1 VSLISIIIPVYNS
14 EQYLDR
20 CINSVLDQT
29 HEDLELILV
38 NDGSTDKSGEICDSF
53 ALNDERIKVIHKK
66 NGGPSEARNVGLD
79 MALGH
84 TLDLLIVMTMSPR
97 ICTNVF
103 YVLV

>member
-1 VSLISIIIPVYNS
+1 MSLISIIIPVYNS

-79 MALGH
+79 MAVGQYIGFV
-84 TLDLLIVMTMSPR
+84 DSDDYVAEDMYECLIR
-97 ICTNVF
+97 AC
-103 YVLV
+103 

>member
-1 VSLISIIIPVYNS
+1 MVTVGRSAFERGKFQAPLISIIIPCLWNP

-29 HEDLELILV
+29 HEDLELILE

-66 NGGPSEARNVGLD
+66 NGGPSERE
-79 MALGH
+79 
-84 TLDLLIVMTMSPR
+84 T
-97 ICTNVF
+97 
-103 YVLV
+103 

>member
-53 ALNDERIKVIHKK
+53 ALNDERIKVIHKEK
-66 NGGPSEARNVGLD
+66 WGSFRSEKRRPRYGVG
-79 MALGH
+79 AIH
-84 TLDLLIVMTMSPR
+84 W
-97 ICTNVF
+97 IC
-103 YVLV
+103 